1 MKNYFFL
8 RFFVPRR
15 RESEDARRGGGRGG
29 RRGIEWTERGHRED
43 RDRVYDPRKINQ

>member
-15 RESEDARRGGGRGG
+15 RESEDARRGEGTGGGG
-29 RRGIEWTERGHRED
+29 GLNGPSVAIERTAIEFTIL
-43 RDRVYDPRKINQ
+43 VK